1 QLAIAINS
9 LDSKVDLLITKVE
22 QLTLR
27 LEVLEQALERPRVAA
42 PSESAVSAAGSKS
55 SQYDGLAE
63 QIPPLP
69 GWVLDLCVSLQDC
82 SLTKRERAERA
93 WESGTWARFVL
104 EGQIGVPRPSKPIEL
119 PNKIY
124 VVLRAPGYSCPLFC
138 ESAATYRAVVREF
151 KGTLSHGFPSRTE
164 QNPAA
169 VYLLNVISEE
179 AEDVCTCHAL
189 VLMKREGGV
198 LLALPAGALPMDTL
212 QAAVEADPFT
222 MYGPHIQ
229 TSIRLMGPG
238 VDTESED
245 VEVLVIDADGAVLA
259 HLMPLPDPVPDNF
272 VSFGPDPAQLP
283 EFNGLLQFT
292 REWIAG
298 MQDEQT
304 MAFYS
309 AVEEPQQNGQGDPAS
324 PTATAGPKAATK
336 QKAKRTTTTALA
348 DQLAQVADVLPQLT
362 KQIMALQRDQ
372 EEMRSQMVLQS
383 QAVPPRASQVPVSA
397 PLRSFAKMMG
407 SPPRTKVKMSP
418 PLGAAEKE
426 TQEEGLP
433 LEDAEGQLSPGGG
446 FLAQAVLEQSK
457 ALTNLV
463 SQLQTGGDPLL
474 DGQAGP
480 SNIALGSRG
489 AQGREKLQMELS
501 TRSGGFFLAVLQN
514 AFKRM
519 RPAAKIPV
527 SIAAAQEMDISMVT
541 YLEKFGGYGQSR
553 EMGLVQYCLA
563 HIFDNALQND
573 MDGVREHIAL
583 LMTAVEQAVQDGN
596 KWELAYQLTLL
607 EEPPSQM
614 WAYRH
619 SITQTRLRAFAP
631 LCPQRWATV
640 ALAYAK
646 EVDFIQ
652 NRKNEMNKRSTPSQP
667 SQEGKE
673 EMQTAGKKKR
683 TAKSGREDGYHDRA
697 LTERAPWPDSDEGQ
711 KESHAPGPE
720 FDASSLEGVPISV
733 WTNGHIRR
741 ILRSR
746 TTFSLYLLRSFTLCR
761 ERSSS
766 LATALFPIPVPFLG
780 VWDCGLKKMNAAA
793 RRLAAKRK
801 LLHVAVM
808 ALNFMHDRAPLKSL
822 GLLQRRP
829 ALHHIAVYER
839 LMTIIK
845 ASVLSEVATI
855 ARCGR
860 KSHQLDARIHELYK
874 VLVDEGLTEK
884 SKYHQ
889 LSSEAPVDLC
899 NDKAEELR
907 PYRSLDASRLK
918 ITGQGQWDCRPFM
931 GSLLY
936 MPFVEPRFNEYD
948 IVPPDDMCP
957 DVRHEDPYEVD
968 KLAKVWDAKGQNF
981 REGRLGHGPSHD
993 LLTGVS
999 LLQIMPKRFEEG
1011 LKGYVTDRRDFY
1023 HQFQA
1028 TWERSLTN
1036 VVYPLRPL
1044 SGFRELDAFERCLEV
1059 FGKKRRKHDRFMSGD
1074 FLHGKRRSILVEEG
1088 SKVAVSFGSLF
1099 QGDHLGVEFACDAHQ
1114 NLLLHYGLLNPTCRL
1129 TASQAILD
1137 DTVVEG
1143 LVIDDYFV
1151 VAKHVLG
1158 EALKTCGGHERLVQA
1173 KAAYEEQNIYG
1184 SDDKDVWGEKVFKV
1198 VGAEIDA
1205 RDELVRKGAV
1215 LCGVPADKRM
1225 ALASVSALV
1234 CSWPCTSDSLHPS
1247 IVGSLVSA
1255 LMFRRPLMA
1264 ILNEVFHVI
1273 PAHELDPLR
1282 PVLRKLPRK
1291 AAQEFALAAALC
1303 PIMVSNLAVDVD
1315 SKLYATDASNSMGG
1329 IASTEVPDHVARFLW
1344 RTADKKGANIPILS
1358 RIQALIATYEEAP
1371 EDSHLML
1378 QPGGDCEQVP
1388 RPIGLRFDFI
1398 EVFGGAGVVTKYLC
1412 QMNVVCAPVMDIS
1425 FSLQYDLMDVR
1436 VVEWLIFMLESK
1448 RIHAVLLAPPCTTF
1462 SPAAYPPCRSY
1473 ENPLGFN
1480 RSEFKVYHGTK
1491 LAHASLC
1498 IMFTTMRT
1506 DSLGLLEQPR
1516 RSKMRWLATWKR
1528 LVEMGMEEH
1537 FLASCSF
1544 GSIHMK
1550 EFCFAAV
1557 NMQAESL
1564 DRPCTRDH
1572 NHIKIEGKFTRPSA
1586 TYVDGLAYELACV
1599 FKRNLDAMHKAL
1611 QATEVAV
1618 EGLEDPVSNDV
1629 ALAYEW
1635 KVEDS
1640 WRWKGSS
1647 HINVLETASTLRL
1660 MRRLARGGGDVR
1672 ATYLGDSHVSRSC
1685 MAKGRLMPA
1694 DHPSRGASIPPPVPA
1709 SIVKCRDSRQAA
1721 RAGIELGD
1729 GRRTTEAT
1737 AAARTDLLSVLC
1749 NWLAERETAFEDLF
1763 LANPPDLDKINQVL
1777 TEYGRWL
1784 FKKGK
1789 PYYHYSETINAV
1801 SSRRPILRRAL
1812 QQAWDLAFMWGSYE
1826 PTEHHV
1832 GMPFQILLAVLST
1845 MLIWGWTREAACM
1858 ALAWGSLLR
1867 IGEVLNATRKDL
1879 ILPDDV
1885 AGSISYTLLRI
1896 KEPKT
1901 RFRAARHQ
1909 AGKMEQPDLIS
1920 VVQLGFAKLKNSE
1933 PLWHLPGATLRHRL
1947 EKVLA
1952 ALGLPYRSGQKPKA
1966 LTLASLSAGG
1976 ATWLIT
1982 ATESADLVKRRGRWA
1997 SHRIMEIYLQE
2008 VSAATYLN
2016 DLDRHV
2022 RQQVLE
2028 AMELFPEVLQNA

>member
-1 QLAIAINS
+1 M
-9 LDSKVDLLITKVE
+9 DSQSVE
-22 QLTLR
+22 T
-27 LEVLEQALERPRVAA
+27 
-42 PSESAVSAAGSKS
+42 
-55 SQYDGLAE
+55 
-63 QIPPLP
+63 I
-69 GWVLDLCVSLQDC
+69 
-82 SLTKRERAERA
+82 
-93 WESGTWARFVL
+93 
-104 EGQIGVPRPSKPIEL
+104 
-119 PNKIY
+119 
-124 VVLRAPGYSCPLFC
+124 
-138 ESAATYRAVVREF
+138 
-151 KGTLSHGFPSRTE
+151 E

-336 QKAKRTTTTALA
+336 QKAKRTTTAALA

-652 NRKNEMNKRSTPSQP
+652 NRQERDEQEIHSISAFAGAERAAEAEAKAKAKMARRARRKCKQQERRRGLASPIQDQVQLGFPGATSSNATGLCNQDPLQDLMPTSSPSSSSTARPAS
-667 SQEGKE
+667 G
-673 EMQTAGKKKR
+673 R

-968 KLAKVWDAKGQNF
+968 KLAKVWDAKGLLRLVPDALAPRDYRFYSRVFNNYKSVLVDRQIGDRRGQNF

-993 LLTGVS
+993 LPTGVS

-1473 ENPLGFN
+1473 E
-1480 RSEFKVYHGTK
+1480 
-1491 LAHASLC
+1491 
-1498 IMFTTMRT
+1498 
-1506 DSLGLLEQPR
+1506 
-1516 RSKMRWLATWKR
+1516 
-1528 LVEMGMEEH
+1528 
-1537 FLASCSF
+1537 
-1544 GSIHMK
+1544 
-1550 EFCFAAV
+1550 
-1557 NMQAESL
+1557 
-1564 DRPCTRDH
+1564 
-1572 NHIKIEGKFTRPSA
+1572 
-1586 TYVDGLAYELACV
+1586 
-1599 FKRNLDAMHKAL
+1599 
-1611 QATEVAV
+1611 
-1618 EGLEDPVSNDV
+1618 
-1629 ALAYEW
+1629 
-1635 KVEDS
+1635 
-1640 WRWKGSS
+1640 
-1647 HINVLETASTLRL
+1647 
-1660 MRRLARGGGDVR
+1660 
-1672 ATYLGDSHVSRSC
+1672 
-1685 MAKGRLMPA
+1685 
-1694 DHPSRGASIPPPVPA
+1694 
-1709 SIVKCRDSRQAA
+1709 
-1721 RAGIELGD
+1721 
-1729 GRRTTEAT
+1729 
-1737 AAARTDLLSVLC
+1737 
-1749 NWLAERETAFEDLF
+1749 
-1763 LANPPDLDKINQVL
+1763 
-1777 TEYGRWL
+1777 
-1784 FKKGK
+1784 K
-1789 PYYHYSETINAV
+1789 PIG
-1801 SSRRPILRRAL
+1801 L
-1812 QQAWDLAFMWGSYE
+1812 QQ
-1826 PTEHHV
+1826 
-1832 GMPFQILLAVLST
+1832 
-1845 MLIWGWTREAACM
+1845 
-1858 ALAWGSLLR
+1858 
-1867 IGEVLNATRKDL
+1867 K
-1879 ILPDDV
+1879 
-1885 AGSISYTLLRI
+1885 
-1896 KEPKT
+1896 
-1901 RFRAARHQ
+1901 
-1909 AGKMEQPDLIS
+1909 
-1920 VVQLGFAKLKNSE
+1920 
-1933 PLWHLPGATLRHRL
+1933 
-1947 EKVLA
+1947 
-1952 ALGLPYRSGQKPKA
+1952 
-1966 LTLASLSAGG
+1966 
-1976 ATWLIT
+1976 
-1982 ATESADLVKRRGRWA
+1982 
-1997 SHRIMEIYLQE
+1997 
-2008 VSAATYLN
+2008 
-2016 DLDRHV
+2016 
-2022 RQQVLE
+2022 
-2028 AMELFPEVLQNA
+2028 

>member
-1 QLAIAINS
+1 
-9 LDSKVDLLITKVE
+9 
-22 QLTLR
+22 
-27 LEVLEQALERPRVAA
+27 
-42 PSESAVSAAGSKS
+42 
-55 SQYDGLAE
+55 
-63 QIPPLP
+63 
-69 GWVLDLCVSLQDC
+69 
-82 SLTKRERAERA
+82 
-93 WESGTWARFVL
+93 
-104 EGQIGVPRPSKPIEL
+104 
-119 PNKIY
+119 
-124 VVLRAPGYSCPLFC
+124 
-138 ESAATYRAVVREF
+138 
-151 KGTLSHGFPSRTE
+151 
-164 QNPAA
+164 
-169 VYLLNVISEE
+169 
-179 AEDVCTCHAL
+179 
-189 VLMKREGGV
+189 
-198 LLALPAGALPMDTL
+198 
-212 QAAVEADPFT
+212 
-222 MYGPHIQ
+222 
-229 TSIRLMGPG
+229 
-238 VDTESED
+238 
-245 VEVLVIDADGAVLA
+245 
-259 HLMPLPDPVPDNF
+259 
-272 VSFGPDPAQLP
+272 
-283 EFNGLLQFT
+283 
-292 REWIAG
+292 
-298 MQDEQT
+298 
-304 MAFYS
+304 
-309 AVEEPQQNGQGDPAS
+309 
-324 PTATAGPKAATK
+324 
-336 QKAKRTTTTALA
+336 
-348 DQLAQVADVLPQLT
+348 
-362 KQIMALQRDQ
+362 
-372 EEMRSQMVLQS
+372 
-383 QAVPPRASQVPVSA
+383 
-397 PLRSFAKMMG
+397 
-407 SPPRTKVKMSP
+407 
-418 PLGAAEKE
+418 
-426 TQEEGLP
+426 
-433 LEDAEGQLSPGGG
+433 
-446 FLAQAVLEQSK
+446 
-457 ALTNLV
+457 
-463 SQLQTGGDPLL
+463 
-474 DGQAGP
+474 
-480 SNIALGSRG
+480 
-489 AQGREKLQMELS
+489 
-501 TRSGGFFLAVLQN
+501 
-514 AFKRM
+514 
-519 RPAAKIPV
+519 
-527 SIAAAQEMDISMVT
+527 
-541 YLEKFGGYGQSR
+541 
-553 EMGLVQYCLA
+553 
-563 HIFDNALQND
+563 
-573 MDGVREHIAL
+573 
-583 LMTAVEQAVQDGN
+583 
-596 KWELAYQLTLL
+596 
-607 EEPPSQM
+607 
-614 WAYRH
+614 
-619 SITQTRLRAFAP
+619 
-631 LCPQRWATV
+631 
-640 ALAYAK
+640 
-646 EVDFIQ
+646 
-652 NRKNEMNKRSTPSQP
+652 
-667 SQEGKE
+667 
-673 EMQTAGKKKR
+673 
-683 TAKSGREDGYHDRA
+683 
-697 LTERAPWPDSDEGQ
+697 
-711 KESHAPGPE
+711 
-720 FDASSLEGVPISV
+720 
-733 WTNGHIRR
+733 
-741 ILRSR
+741 
-746 TTFSLYLLRSFTLCR
+746 
-761 ERSSS
+761 
-766 LATALFPIPVPFLG
+766 
-780 VWDCGLKKMNAAA
+780 MNAAA

-884 SKYHQ
+884 SKCHQ

-968 KLAKVWDAKGQNF
+968 KLAKVWDAKGLLRLVPDALAPRDYRFYSRVFNNYKSVLIDRQIGDRRGQNF

-993 LLTGVS
+993 LPTGVS

-1685 MAKGRLMPA
+1685 MAKGRSSSLALKPLLHQSAAISTAYGLYLAGRFAPTRLMPA

-1709 SIVKCRDSRQAA
+1709 SIVKCRDSR
-1721 RAGIELGD
+1721 I
-1729 GRRTTEAT
+1729 
-1737 AAARTDLLSVLC
+1737 
-1749 NWLAERETAFEDLF
+1749 
-1763 LANPPDLDKINQVL
+1763 
-1777 TEYGRWL
+1777 
-1784 FKKGK
+1784 
-1789 PYYHYSETINAV
+1789 
-1801 SSRRPILRRAL
+1801 
-1812 QQAWDLAFMWGSYE
+1812 
-1826 PTEHHV
+1826 
-1832 GMPFQILLAVLST
+1832 LAVLGKISKVKRCASNWIR
-1845 MLIWGWTREAACM
+1845 LV
-1858 ALAWGSLLR
+1858 LLLSPSILDFHVSDECCR
-1867 IGEVLNATRKDL
+1867 IYPATYAPNANSFSAFD
-1879 ILPDDV
+1879 
-1885 AGSISYTLLRI
+1885 SS
-1896 KEPKT
+1896 
-1901 RFRAARHQ
+1901 
-1909 AGKMEQPDLIS
+1909 
-1920 VVQLGFAKLKNSE
+1920 LGFPERGLDLDLQ
-1933 PLWHLPGATLRHRL
+1933 PLSSLPGL
-1947 EKVLA
+1947 
-1952 ALGLPYRSGQKPKA
+1952 
-1966 LTLASLSAGG
+1966 
-1976 ATWLIT
+1976 
-1982 ATESADLVKRRGRWA
+1982 
-1997 SHRIMEIYLQE
+1997 
-2008 VSAATYLN
+2008 
-2016 DLDRHV
+2016 DLDLLPVSFSRMPF
-2022 RQQVLE
+2022 LPPSCF
-2028 AMELFPEVLQNA
+2028 LGI